1 MKKLLLLS
9 LVALATMITS
19 CSEGLDV
26 NDPNVYCWK
35 ISITGPGYDRPET
48 GYEFATS
55 ADLQYEVQE
64 GKRYG
69 YTITYEKANFSQC
82 GYYEW

>member
-9 LVALATMITS
+9 LVALATMFTS

-35 ISITGPGYDRPET
+35 ITIKGPYDTPET
-48 GYEFATS
+48 AGYEFKTS
-55 ADLQYEVQE
+55 AELQYEVQE

-69 YTITYEKANFSQC
+69 YTITYEKANSSQC

>member
-9 LVALATMITS
+9 LVALATMFTS

-35 ISITGPGYDRPET
+35 TTTTGPGHDRPYT
-48 GYEFATS
+48 DYMFATS
-55 ADLQYEVQE
+55 AQLQYQVQDA
-64 GKRYG
+64 KIDG
-69 YTITYEKANFSQC
+69 YTITYEKANSSQC
-82 GYYEW
+82 DYYGW